1 MAHSLRGKPCRPRY
15 WTPWVLM
22 LDLFN
27 SADFVIFTTRD
38 FANYRGISIPAASK
52 RLLRLAEKKLLTRVT
67 KGLWA
72 NTSHPY
78 FHPLACVP
86 YLLGKE
92 QGYVSFLT
100 ALHLHGLISQIPK
113 TIQIATTGHARTLNS
128 PVGDYA
134 FLQIK
139 PELMK
144 QGIKW
149 SDTHLPYLIATAEKA
164 LIDTLYLST
173 RKNRRFAHL
182 PEIDIHQTDFR
193 EREFERLLKQLP
205 IPLRI
210 SSVIRRRWEDISGK
224 TLQDVDTEG

>member
-1 MAHSLRGKPCRPRY
+1 
-15 WTPWVLM
+15 M

-27 SADFVIFTTRD
+27 SADFIIFTTRD
-38 FANYRGISIPAASK
+38 FANYSSISMPAASK
-52 RLLRLAEKKLLTRVT
+52 RLSRLSDKKLLTRIT

-72 NTSHPY
+72 NTSHPW

-100 ALHLHGLISQIPK
+100 VLHLHGLISQIPK

-128 PVGDYA
+128 PVGHYE

-144 QGIKW
+144 QGTKW

-173 RKNRRFAHL
+173 RKNRRFARL
-182 PEIDIHQTDFR
+182 PEVDIRQTAFR
-193 EREFERLLKQLP
+193 KREFERLLNQSP
-205 IPLRI
+205 IPPRI
-210 SSVIRRRWEDISGK
+210 STVIRTRWEA
-224 TLQDVDTEG
+224 L

>member
-1 MAHSLRGKPCRPRY
+1 
-15 WTPWVLM
+15 M

-38 FANYRGISIPAASK
+38 FANYNSISIPAASK
-52 RLLRLAEKKLLTRVT
+52 RLLRLADKELLTRVT

-72 NTSHPY
+72 NTGHPH

-100 ALHLHGLISQIPK
+100 ALHLHGLVSQIPK

-128 PVGDYA
+128 TVGHYE

-173 RKNRRFAHL
+173 RKSRRFARL
-182 PEIDIHQTDFR
+182 PEVDIRQTAFHK
-193 EREFERLLKQLP
+193 REFERLLKQLP
-205 IPLRI
+205 IPPRI
-210 SSVIRRRWEDISGK
+210 AAVMRARWEA
-224 TLQDVDTEG
+224 L

>member
-1 MAHSLRGKPCRPRY
+1 
-15 WTPWVLM
+15 M

-27 SADFVIFTTRD
+27 SADFIIFTTRD
-38 FANYRGISIPAASK
+38 FSGYSSISMSAASK
-52 RLLRLAEKKLLTRVT
+52 RLLRLADKKLLTRIT

-72 NTSHPY
+72 NTSHPW

-100 ALHLHGLISQIPK
+100 VLHLHGLISQIPK

-128 PVGDYA
+128 PVGHYE

-144 QGIKW
+144 QGTKW

-173 RKNRRFAHL
+173 RKNRRFARL
-182 PEIDIHQTDFR
+182 PEVDIRQTAFR
-193 EREFERLLKQLP
+193 KREFERLLNQSP
-205 IPLRI
+205 IPPRI
-210 SSVIRRRWEDISGK
+210 STVIRTRWEA
-224 TLQDVDTEG
+224 L

>member
-1 MAHSLRGKPCRPRY
+1 
-15 WTPWVLM
+15 M

-27 SADFVIFTTRD
+27 SADFIIFTTRD
-38 FANYRGISIPAASK
+38 FASYSSISMPAASK
-52 RLLRLAEKKLLTRVT
+52 RLSRLADKKLLTRIT

-72 NTSHPY
+72 NTSHPW

-113 TIQIATTGHARTLNS
+113 TLQIATTGHARTLNS
-128 PVGDYA
+128 PVGDYE

-144 QGIKW
+144 QGTQW
-149 SDTHLPYLIATAEKA
+149 SDTHLPYIIATAEKA

-173 RKNRRFAHL
+173 RKNRRFARL
-182 PEIDIHQTDFR
+182 PEVDIRQTAFR
-193 EREFERLLKQLP
+193 KREFERLLKQLP
-205 IPLRI
+205 IPTRI
-210 SSVIRRRWEDISGK
+210 SAVMRERWNALDWGRAI
-224 TLQDVDTEG
+224 

>member
-1 MAHSLRGKPCRPRY
+1 
-15 WTPWVLM
+15 M

-27 SADFVIFTTRD
+27 RTDFVIFTTRD
-38 FANYRGISIPAASK
+38 FANYSSISIPAASK
-52 RLLRLAEKKLLTRVT
+52 RLLRLADKRLLTRVT

-72 NTSHPY
+72 NTSHPH

-113 TIQIATTGHARTLNS
+113 TIQIATTGHARSLNS
-128 PVGDYA
+128 PVGHYE

-173 RKNRRFAHL
+173 RKSRRFARL
-182 PEIDIHQTDFR
+182 PEVDIRQTAFR
-193 EREFERLLKQLP
+193 KREFERLLDQLP
-205 IPLRI
+205 ISPRI
-210 SSVIRRRWEDISGK
+210 LSVMRARWEA
-224 TLQDVDTEG
+224 L

>member
-1 MAHSLRGKPCRPRY
+1 
-15 WTPWVLM
+15 M

-27 SADFVIFTTRD
+27 RADFIIFTTRD
-38 FANYRGISIPAASK
+38 FANYSSISMSAASK
-52 RLLRLAEKKLLTRVT
+52 RLSRLADKKLLTRIT

-72 NTSHPY
+72 NTSHPW

-113 TIQIATTGHARTLNS
+113 TLQIATTGHARTLNS
-128 PVGDYA
+128 PVGRYE

-144 QGIKW
+144 QGTKW
-149 SDTHLPYLIATAEKA
+149 SDTHLPYLMATAEKA

-173 RKNRRFAHL
+173 RKNRRFVRL
-182 PEIDIHQTDFR
+182 PEVDFR
-193 EREFERLLKQLP
+193 QTAFHKREFERLLKQLP
-205 IPLRI
+205 TPPRI
-210 SSVIRRRWEDISGK
+210 SAAIWTRWEA
-224 TLQDVDTEG
+224 L

>member
-1 MAHSLRGKPCRPRY
+1 
-15 WTPWVLM
+15 M

-27 SADFVIFTTRD
+27 SADFIIFTTRD
-38 FANYRGISIPAASK
+38 FANYSSISMPAASK
-52 RLLRLAEKKLLTRVT
+52 RLSRLTDKKLLTRIT

-72 NTSHPY
+72 NTSHPW

-92 QGYVSFLT
+92 QGYISFLT

-113 TIQIATTGHARTLNS
+113 ILQIATTGHARTLNS
-128 PVGDYA
+128 PVGHYE

-144 QGIKW
+144 QGTIW
-149 SDTHLPYLIATAEKA
+149 SDTHLPYLMATTEKA

-173 RKNRRFAHL
+173 RKNRRFARL
-182 PEIDIHQTDFR
+182 PEVDFR
-193 EREFERLLKQLP
+193 QTTFRKREFERLLNQLP

-210 SSVIRRRWEDISGK
+210 SAAIRTRWEA
-224 TLQDVDTEG
+224 L

>member
-1 MAHSLRGKPCRPRY
+1 
-15 WTPWVLM
+15 M

-27 SADFVIFTTRD
+27 RPDFIIFTTRD
-38 FANYRGISIPAASK
+38 FANYSSISVPAASK
-52 RLLRLAEKKLLTRVT
+52 RLLRLTNKKLLTRIT

-72 NTSHPY
+72 NTSHPH
-78 FHPLACVP
+78 FHPIACVP

-100 ALHLHGLISQIPK
+100 ALHLHGLVSQIPK
-113 TIQIATTGHARTLNS
+113 TIQVATTGHARTLNS
-128 PVGDYA
+128 PVGNYE

-144 QGIKW
+144 LGTKW
-149 SDTHLPYLIATAEKA
+149 SDTHLPYLIATAEKS

-173 RKNRRFAHL
+173 RKSRRFARL
-182 PEIDIHQTDFR
+182 PEVDIRQTAFR
-193 EREFERLLKQLP
+193 KREFERLLDQLP

-210 SSVIRRRWEDISGK
+210 STVMRSRWEA
-224 TLQDVDTEG
+224 L